1 MGRSVQTGSAGFAPA
16 QMSSETDAPQTP
28 TVAIPQERRLATD
41 IPGPGSVEMWA
52 RREKAVPAAVF
63 NTVPVF
69 VERAEGGIVE
79 DVDGNRL
86 IDFGAGLAVLNVG
99 NSAPAVV
106 TAVLDQVERYTHTC
120 FHVTLNEPYVEL
132 AERLNEITPGEHEK
146 RTMLVNSGAEA
157 VENAVK
163 LARYTT
169 GRQKVITFDH
179 AFHGRTLM
187 AMTLTAKEMPYKK
200 GFGPFA
206 PAVYRLPFAY
216 PYRCPVGEPPEN
228 CGPACVQIA
237 IQRMEDLGAD
247 DIAAVVVEPVQ
258 GEGGF
263 IVPPPEFLPA
273 LAEFC
278 RAHGIMFVADEVQT
292 GFGRTGR
299 WFGIEHSGVV
309 PDIVTTAKALGGGL
323 PLGAVTARAD
333 LMDQVHLG
341 GLGGTFG
348 GNPIAC
354 AAALAVIDTIQGE
367 NLVDRSERLGERMLG
382 SLREL
387 QTEVELIGDVRGLGA
402 MVAME
407 LVEDRETKEPAKAAA
422 SRVIEECYKRGLIV
436 LKAGTYDN
444 VVRLLPPLSIE
455 DHLVEEGLG
464 LLAEAVRAAAA

>member
-1 MGRSVQTGSAGFAPA
+1 MTL
-16 QMSSETDAPQTP
+16 
-28 TVAIPQERRLATD
+28 PQEHRLVTEV
-41 IPGPGSVEMWA
+41 PGPRSRELWA
-52 RREKAVPAAVF
+52 RREKAIPAAVF

-99 NSAPAVV
+99 NTSPAVV
-106 TAVLDQVERYTHTC
+106 KAVTEQAERYLHTC
-120 FHVTLNEPYVEL
+120 FHVTLNEPYVAL
-132 AERLNEITPGEHEK
+132 AERLNELTPGDHEK

-163 LARYTT
+163 LARYAT
-169 GRQKVITFDH
+169 GREKVVTFEH

-187 AMTLTAKEMPYKK
+187 AMSLTAKEMPYKK

-206 PAVYRLPFAY
+206 PEVYRLPFAY
-216 PYRCPVGEPPEN
+216 PYRCPSGQPPES
-228 CGPACVQIA
+228 CGPSCVEA
-237 IQRMEDLGAD
+237 VLGRMEEMGPET
-247 DIAAVVVEPVQ
+247 IAAVVVEPVQ

-278 RAHGIMFVADEVQT
+278 RSHGILLVADEVQT
-292 GFGRTGR
+292 GFGRTGT

-323 PLGAVTARAD
+323 PLGGVTARAE
-333 LMDQVHLG
+333 LMDAVHVG

-348 GNPIAC
+348 GNPLAC
-354 AAALAVIDTIQGE
+354 AAALAVIDTIEGGD
-367 NLVDRSERLGERMLG
+367 LLSRSARLGERLMG
-382 SLREL
+382 ALRGLKERIAL
-387 QTEVELIGDVRGLGA
+387 VGDVRGLGS

-407 LVEDRETKEPAKAAA
+407 LVEDRETKEPAKEAA
-422 SRVIEECYKRGLIV
+422 SRVIKECYERGLIV

-444 VVRLLPPLSIE
+444 VVRLLPPLSM
-455 DHLVEEGLG
+455 DDALVERGLE
-464 LLAEAVRAAAA
+464 LLGEAVSAAASA

>member
-1 MGRSVQTGSAGFAPA
+1 MDTSFVGLA
-16 QMSSETDAPQTP
+16 QEL
-28 TVAIPQERRLATD
+28 RLVTEV
-41 IPGPGSVEMWA
+41 PGPRSRELWS
-52 RREKAVPAAVF
+52 RRERAVPAAVF

-86 IDFGAGLAVLNVG
+86 VDFGSGLAVLNAG

-106 TAVLDQVERYTHTC
+106 KAVQGQVERYTHTC

-132 AERLNEITPGEHEK
+132 AERLNELTPGDHEK

-163 LARYTT
+163 LARYAT
-169 GRQKVITFDH
+169 GRSAVVTFEH

-187 AMTLTAKEMPYKK
+187 AMSLTAKEMPYKR

-206 PAVYRLPFAY
+206 QEVYRLPFAY
-216 PYRCPVGEPPEN
+216 PYRCPSGQPPES
-228 CGPACVQIA
+228 CGPSCVKTVLGG
-237 IQRMEDLGAD
+237 MEEMGPET
-247 DIAAVVVEPVQ
+247 IAAVVVEPVQ

-278 RAHGIMFVADEVQT
+278 RAHGILFVADEVQT
-292 GFGRTGR
+292 GLGRTGR

-323 PLGAVTARAD
+323 PLGGVTARAE
-333 LMDQVHLG
+333 LMDAVHVG

-348 GNPIAC
+348 GNPLAC
-354 AAALAVIDTIQGE
+354 AAAIGVIDTIESGD
-367 NLVDRSERLGERMLG
+367 LLSRSARLGERLVG
-382 SLREL
+382 ALREL
-387 QTEVELIGDVRGLGA
+387 QGRTELIGDVRGLGS

-422 SRVIEECYKRGLIV
+422 SRVIKECYERGLIV

-444 VVRLLPPLSIE
+444 VIRLLPPLSME
-455 DHLVEEGLG
+455 EALVEKGLEVLG
-464 LLAEAVRAAAA
+464 EAVSAAVSG